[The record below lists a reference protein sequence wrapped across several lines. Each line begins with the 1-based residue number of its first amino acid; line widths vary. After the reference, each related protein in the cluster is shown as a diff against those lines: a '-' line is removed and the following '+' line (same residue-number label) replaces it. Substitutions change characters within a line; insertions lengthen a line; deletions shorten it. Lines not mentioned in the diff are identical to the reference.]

1 MGSDLTHRRSSYFS
15 GCMSPSC
22 VPVHEEYSRIHH
34 HLPSAKNGGRRWRK
48 LLKRLVRESKSIY
61 GSKPLTFQYD
71 AESYSQNFDE
81 GLHKEEY
88 GRCPQVFREFRWHVV
103 HK

>member
-1 MGSDLTHRRSSYFS
+1 MGADLNHRRSSYFS

-22 VPVHEEYSRIHH
+22 VPVHEEYARIR
-34 HLPSAKNGGRRWRK
+34 LPSAGAKSGNRKWRK
-48 LLKRLVRESKSIY
+48 LIKKLVKESKSIY

-71 AESYSQNFDE
+71 AVSYSQNFDE
-81 GLHKEEY
+81 GCHHQDY
-88 GRCPQVFREFRWHVV
+88 GQCPQAFREIRWHV